1 MYQKTKIIFN
11 NCIVY
16 ENKSSGLASIEFNDG
31 EKYEGE
37 FLNDEKNGIGID

>member
-31 EKYEGE
+31 GKMKED
-37 FLNDEKNGIGID
+37 F